1 MLVVLVV
8 GGLASLLSI
17 VPIGFI
23 LLLSAV
29 VGVSTALLVRGYVL
43 ARLRRIDAA
52 LTQLRDGR
60 LESDTDE
67 AGDELERLARKSDQA
82 IHAVN
87 RRLAELNRAE
97 DYRREYLGD
106 VSHELKTPIFA
117 IQGFA
122 ETLLSG
128 ALDDA
133 NVNRSF
139 VDKILQNANRL
150 TTLVRDLSEISRLE
164 TGSLKITPGRFSISE
179 VMNEVKDSLELAA
192 GTRGIDLKLEVHGG
206 YVQGDRERIRQVLTN
221 LVENSIKYNNPGG
234 CVQLTAERAEG
245 GVRIVVQDNGIGI
258 SAVDL
263 PRVTQRFFR
272 ADKSRSRSQGGTG
285 LGLSIVKHIL
295 VGHGAS
301 LQIESELGIGS
312 TFSFI
317 LPAA

>member
-1 MLVVLVV
+1 
-8 GGLASLLSI
+8 
-17 VPIGFI
+17 
-23 LLLSAV
+23 
-29 VGVSTALLVRGYVL
+29 
-43 ARLRRIDAA
+43 
-52 LTQLRDGR
+52 
-60 LESDTDE
+60 
-67 AGDELERLARKSDQA
+67 
-82 IHAVN
+82 
-87 RRLAELNRAE
+87 
-97 DYRREYLGD
+97 
-106 VSHELKTPIFA
+106 
-117 IQGFA
+117 
-122 ETLLSG
+122 
-128 ALDDA
+128 
-133 NVNRSF
+133 
-139 VDKILQNANRL
+139 
-150 TTLVRDLSEISRLE
+150 
-164 TGSLKITPGRFSISE
+164 
-179 VMNEVKDSLELAA
+179 
-192 GTRGIDLKLEVHGG
+192 
-206 YVQGDRERIRQVLTN
+206 RQVLTN

>member
-1 MLVVLVV
+1 MWSVAAKIGLFSMLVVLVV

-221 LVENSIKYNNPGG
+221 L
-234 CVQLTAERAEG
+234 
-245 GVRIVVQDNGIGI
+245 
-258 SAVDL
+258 
-263 PRVTQRFFR
+263 
-272 ADKSRSRSQGGTG
+272 
-285 LGLSIVKHIL
+285 
-295 VGHGAS
+295 
-301 LQIESELGIGS
+301 
-312 TFSFI
+312 
-317 LPAA
+317 